1 MDEKI
6 LLEIVK
12 KAVKEELN
20 VFRQVMV
27 TKDDLKAFA
36 TKEDLETLRDDLE
49 KLRTEMAT
57 KEDLKAFA
65 TKEDLKAFATKEDLE
80 KLRIEMATKED
91 LKSFAS
97 KEDLNKLRGEIMY
110 EINHMK
116 SEMVT
121 RDDLKIYITKEDFNM
136 YIEAISERLERFS
149 RNIFSMLEHYESD
162 VRELHKKFDLI
173 DFGLLPTY
181 LDRLAGFM
189 EKKEQERIIAKN
201 QLKRQYLEIRD
212 RVKKIESIIGM

>member
-1 MDEKI
+1 MDEKT

-12 KAVKEELN
+12 KAVREEFNLFKQEVATKE
-20 VFRQVMV
+20 
-27 TKDDLKAFA
+27 DLKAFA
-36 TKEDLETLRDDLE
+36 TKEDLKALRA
-49 KLRTEMAT
+49 EMAT

-65 TKEDLKAFATKEDLE
+65 TKEDLKE
-80 KLRIEMATKED
+80 LREEMATKED
-91 LKSFAS
+91 LKAFAT
-97 KEDLNKLRGEIMY
+97 KEDLNKLRAEFIY
-110 EINHMK
+110 EIKYIK

-149 RNIFSMLEHYESD
+149 RGIMSMLEHYERD
-162 VRELHKKFDLI
+162 VRELHKKFELI
-173 DFGLLPTY
+173 DFGLLLTH

-189 EKKEQERIIAKN
+189 EKKEQERIISEN
-201 QLKRQYLEIRD
+201 QLKRNYLEIRD

>member
-1 MDEKI
+1 MDEKT
-6 LLEIVK
+6 LLEIVR
-12 KAVKEELN
+12 KAVKEEFNL
-20 VFRQVMV
+20 FRQEMA
-27 TKDDLKAFA
+27 TKEDLKAFA
-36 TKEDLETLRDDLE
+36 TKEDLKALRQE
-49 KLRTEMAT
+49 VAT

-65 TKEDLKAFATKEDLE
+65 TKEDLKAFATKEDL
-80 KLRIEMATKED
+80 
-91 LKSFAS
+91 
-97 KEDLNKLRGEIMY
+97 NKLKAEFMF
-110 EINHMK
+110 EINYIK

-121 RDDLKIYITKEDFNM
+121 RDDLKIYITKEDFNT

-149 RNIFSMLEHYESD
+149 RNILSMLEHYERD

-173 DFGLLPTY
+173 DFGLLLTH

-189 EKKEQERIIAKN
+189 EKKEQERIIAEN